1 MEYGF
6 HALAVAAIGSG
17 KRKNMRLL
25 NTLVATAVIAF
36 FMCGQVSAQESAS
49 AVKRQAKT
57 YAEAYHDAQAGDK
70 PLLVLVSATWCP
82 PCQVM
87 KQTTI
92 PQLMEKDA
100 FKAFHYATVDL
111 DKEEDLARQ
120 LIGNRGLPQF
130 IMFEKQEGQW
140 IRRYL
145 KGIQSVA
152 TVEAF
157 VAQASSYR
165 TADAGFEVLGK

>member
-1 MEYGF
+1 
-6 HALAVAAIGSG
+6 
-17 KRKNMRLL
+17 MRLL
-25 NTLVATAVIAF
+25 KTLVVATALA
-36 FMCGQVSAQESAS
+36 FMCGQASAQESTHDI
-49 AVKRQAKT
+49 QAQSKT
-57 YAEAYHDAQAGDK
+57 YKEAYHDAQAGDK

-92 PQLMEKDA
+92 PQSIQKNA
-100 FKAFHYATVDL
+100 FKEFHYATVDL
-111 DKEEDLARQ
+111 DQEEDLARQ
-120 LIGNRGLPQF
+120 LIGNRGLPQL
-130 IMFEKQEGQW
+130 IMFEKNQGKW
-140 IRRYL
+140 VRRYL

-165 TADAGFEVLGK
+165 TADAGFDVIGK

>member
-1 MEYGF
+1 MK
-6 HALAVAAIGSG
+6 S
-17 KRKNMRLL
+17 L
-25 NTLVATAVIAF
+25 NTLVVTAALAF
-36 FMCGQVSAQESAS
+36 FLCGQVSAQESTYG
-49 AVKRQAKT
+49 VKRHSTT
-57 YAEAYHDAQAGDK
+57 YAEAYHNAQAGDK

-92 PQLMEKDA
+92 PQLMEKNV
-100 FKAFHYATVDL
+100 FKDFHYATVDL
-111 DKEEDLARQ
+111 DQEEDLARQ

-130 IMFEKQEGQW
+130 IMFEKQEGKW
-140 IRRYL
+140 VRRYL

-165 TADAGFEVLGK
+165 TANAGFEVMGK